1 MPYKSRSEYPPALAA
16 IKPPL
21 TPEQAT
27 AIADQA
33 DAIGTG
39 DGRNGWAIAIANFKK
54 TYRPSKGRWV
64 KKTGKEART
73 MPRTKRGSDAA
84 ADTMAEVETPEA
96 IQENGYVPY
105 GVTSFS
111 QLKVLAQASEL
122 AENLNDLTEQ
132 LYLMLRN
139 IITADGD
146 MDRVQ
151 AIRNLVGEYITE
163 IDAVMG
169 GVEPP
174 EVEEPE
180 PATAASEITPTE
192 NAEEETGA
200 FELKESA
207 TPTIYAV
214 EEAELSEAQADV
226 LYMNAV
232 VIEPGWGNTRDNNFY
247 PPEMLKANAE
257 RFAGAKMY
265 ETDHRN
271 DERST
276 RTWVSTITGI
286 EGFTQSGAPIARI
299 AVHDPNFAERVR
311 NLNAAGLLS
320 RLECSIYAAGKAE
333 PGFESGGRK
342 GNRVTEITD
351 VHAVDWVTAAGAG
364 GRADSIAESAAG
376 LPAEEEP
383 VEEVEVQAGI
393 EPVEEQAEEAVAETP
408 APVTDKP
415 ATEEPGPTEESTE
428 PEPVE
433 TAAEAE
439 GEPVESEPDQ
449 PLAQVEES
457 DATPVAPEHLA
468 PVEAEV
474 KEEAAIPVRM
484 SEGAINLA
492 LQGKFA
498 PLIDGLPEATVTR
511 IRATTPV
518 DEAALEAA
526 IRTEIAYLKEV
537 SQSGTPFAVPPAEQS
552 AKPVRSLAER
562 EAEAARLAAQVDAKY
577 FRKH

>member
-1 MPYKSRSEYPPALAA
+1 
-16 IKPPL
+16 L
-21 TPEQAT
+21 TPEQVT
-27 AIADQA
+27 DIADQA

-39 DGRNGWAIAIANFKK
+39 EGRNGWAIAIANFKK

-84 ADTMAEVETPEA
+84 ADIMVEAAETPE
-96 IQENGYVPY
+96 IQEGGYVPY

-180 PATAASEITPTE
+180 AAVATGEVTPTE
-192 NAEEETGA
+192 NANTSEPGT
-200 FELKESA
+200 FEMAESA
-207 TPTIYAV
+207 TPIIYEV
-214 EEAELSEAQADV
+214 EEAELSEAQANV

-247 PPEMLKANAE
+247 PPEMLRASAE
-257 RFAGAKMY
+257 RFKGAKMY

-286 EGFTQSGAPIARI
+286 EGFTQTGAPIARI

-333 PGFESGGRK
+333 PGFEVNGRK

-351 VHAVDWVTAAGAG
+351 VHAVDWVSAAGAG
-364 GRADSIAESAAG
+364 GRANSITESAA
-376 LPAEEEP
+376 PVEEEQKEEVQVQAESEP
-383 VEEVEVQAGI
+383 VEEPVTVTAETDVADTTPVTDEPITEELAKEDSGPAEEPAESAEAVAEADVQAGP
-393 EPVEEQAEEAVAETP
+393 EPVEEQ
-408 APVTDKP
+408 
-415 ATEEPGPTEESTE
+415 
-428 PEPVE
+428 
-433 TAAEAE
+433 
-439 GEPVESEPDQ
+439 
-449 PLAQVEES
+449 PLADVEES
-457 DATPVAPEHLA
+457 AATSPETPEPLA
-468 PVEAEV
+468 PVETEA

-492 LQGKFA
+492 LQGRFA

-511 IRATTPV
+511 IRATTPI

-526 IRTEIAYLKEV
+526 IRTEIAYLKEI

-552 AKPVRSLAER
+552 AKPVRTLAER
-562 EAEAARLAAQVDAKY
+562 EAEAARLAAKVDAKY
-577 FRKH
+577 FNKP